1 MKIGDLWDLQNE
13 VRYSSYSKK
22 MINYNSRIMINYS
35 TYHKISE

>member
-1 MKIGDLWDLQNE
+1 MEDLWDLQNE

-22 MINYNSRIMINYS
+22 KMNNYNSRIMINYS